1 MSGAQRI
8 VSEYDP
14 VTGEQYS
21 FGDQLLAGG
30 FLALF

>member
-1 MSGAQRI
+1 M